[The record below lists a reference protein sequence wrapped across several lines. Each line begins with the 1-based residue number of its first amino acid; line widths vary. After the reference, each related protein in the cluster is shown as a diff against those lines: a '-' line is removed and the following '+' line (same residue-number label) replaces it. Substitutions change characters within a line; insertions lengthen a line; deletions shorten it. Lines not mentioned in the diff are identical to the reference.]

1 MKTYKEFLNEGKQD
15 YVQNHNSFSSA
26 IAEVGRF
33 LQKRGYDF
41 DEDDFFNKVT
51 NGPKKPSAGKTNRY
65 NVDITKNGKQ
75 VYRSFKNGKLV
86 KNKTVAFQIYAR
98 DNGHY
103 ELNLYLT

>member
-1 MKTYKEFLNEGKQD
+1 MKTYKEFLDEGKQD

-65 NVDITKNGKQ
+65 NVDITKNGKP
-75 VYRSFKNGKLV
+75 V
-86 KNKTVAFQIYAR
+86 KNKTVAFQIYGR